1 MQDNIVL
8 ETHRLTRLNQT
19 TWSQWSKLKNL
30 IRKVT
35 TFRPSTLKNIGL
47 TIYVFRLYTVKS
59 RAVDQSTIQ
68 FCTITSKGHSTW
80 TSKFPFINS
89 LKILECANN
98 RDCLLLATLQ
108 YLMYITLFPGRVI
121 LFITVIVYHVTKP
134 EGNRAGYVSRSN
146 FRKKNKHK
154 YYIWGPNRPSRI
166 FLLLFYRIFWNEIQV
181 GTVFPHIVSAETILF

>member
-1 MQDNIVL
+1 MTPWFFSASIDYLKILGNPWINQF
-8 ETHRLTRLNQT
+8 LNFPYDII
-19 TWSQWSKLKNL
+19 
-30 IRKVT
+30 IR
-35 TFRPSTLKNIGL
+35 
-47 TIYVFRLYTVKS
+47 
-59 RAVDQSTIQ
+59 
-68 FCTITSKGHSTW
+68 
-80 TSKFPFINS
+80 FPLHKQS

-146 FRKKNKHK
+146 FRKKNQAQVL
-154 YYIWGPNRPSRI
+154 YLRPKQTFQNISTP
-166 FLLLFYRIFWNEIQV
+166 IFWNEIQV